1 MDDLFKVIGIP
12 FRCLHFQRMSN
23 HYWIFAK
30 KTCRSRNV
38 SDAIKS
44 PFWNLICDVR
54 ASARAMNI
62 LLSSVHDNWWWFIFN
77 RFHSEMVWIFDT
89 EHTKLCDIKVFVSHF
104 RIFLS
109 FPCSIDCILPACQY
123 LTAVSHCLFHSKNT
137 FLGNMFDFKICL
149 CLRSRYFYLAG

>member
-1 MDDLFKVIGIP
+1 MWFRFVVYSFKECPIIIEYCQKNLP
-12 FRCLHFQRMSN
+12 ITKCFKCN
-23 HYWIFAK
+23 K
-30 KTCRSRNV
+30 K
-38 SDAIKS
+38 

-54 ASARAMNI
+54 ASARGINI
-62 LLSSVHDNWWWFIFN
+62 LLSSVHGNRRWFIFN

-89 EHTKLCDIKVFVSHF
+89 EHTKFCDIKVFVSHF

-109 FPCSIDCILPACQY
+109 FPCSIDGTLPACQY

-149 CLRSRYFYLAG
+149 CLRSRYFYSAG